1 MWSSKT
7 RLPVL
12 GLRPRTGNLVFSDHI
27 EIRRMVC
34 HSLSYYWKDT
44 RLKVFKYCELR
55 SVAQI
60 LIAQVS
66 VDLGS
71 QYLNHSPW
79 FSVFELQ
86 TCCSN
91 SVARVTEGAAVLVR
105 PLQIQLPASGLKCSS
120 ATTSEMA
127 LTLPVCCGVLWAL
140 VFFWFGFHNIFIYIY
155 LYLFTFI
162 SERFVLFF
170 IQY

>member
-1 MWSSKT
+1 MLYIMGYSVVPSKRRYGPNHSSNRDVVWKNQAAS
-7 RLPVL
+7 P
-12 GLRPRTGNLVFSDHI
+12 RPKAEDWQPFFFDHI
-27 EIRRMVC
+27 EIRRLVC

-44 RLKVFKYCELR
+44 RLKVFKYCELW

-91 SVARVTEGAAVLVR
+91 SVVWGTEGAAVLVR
-105 PLQIQLPASGLKCSS
+105 PLQIQLPAAGKKYSS
-120 ATTSEMA
+120 TTTSEMV
-127 LTLPVCCGVLWAL
+127 LMSPVCCGVLQAL
-140 VFFWFGFHNIFIYIY
+140 HLCFLVWFK
-155 LYLFTFI
+155 
-162 SERFVLFF
+162 
-170 IQY
+170 